1 MASGLGKVSS
11 KTGGVLMSKG
21 FISFEKNGYIPTSVE
36 NCRKY
41 SSHRHDYGFYLN
53 NDIDIAENH
62 IEAFYCH
69 SERELKILY
78 EKQKENCFAS
88 SKKYPNAPFIIFKKN
103 KEKDERT

>member
-1 MASGLGKVSS
+1 
-11 KTGGVLMSKG
+11 MSKG
-21 FISFEKNGYIPTSVE
+21 IIQFEKSGYIPTSVE

-69 SERELKILY
+69 SEQELKILY

-88 SKKYPNAPFIIFKKN
+88 SKKYPNAPFIVYK
-103 KEKDERT
+103 KEKKRSYKLD